1 MCKNEAACKFN
12 QKKKCAFTHN
22 IEVQTNDNDLIQ
34 MEATKLLNETITL
47 KLEIENLKTTI
58 DKQIKQLTTLK
69 KELKEV
75 ETSSSEK
82 EKFLEAEV
90 VKLSNTIKDAKSQSN
105 ESKDKLG
112 KEIIDRNE
120 AVQTEIKR
128 N

>member
-1 MCKNEAACKFN
+1 
-12 QKKKCAFTHN
+12 
-22 IEVQTNDNDLIQ
+22 

-69 KELKEV
+69 EELKEV
-75 ETSSSEK
+75 KTSSSEK

-105 ESKDKLG
+105 
-112 KEIIDRNE
+112 
-120 AVQTEIKR
+120 
-128 N
+128 